1 MSTEIILSG
10 NEETLKPIITQ
21 MIAMKQMLEDRD
33 IGQFMGYPIEDYVRR
48 VPPTIKLNI
57 VWFSVKQP
65 PFTQKNARG
74 KLIRVNYN
82 IPDCKK
88 SLMKWKLI
96 KEACGGKNGFLWGR
110 FRTTANL
117 SNGRQMQVYGASEQ
131 ESREQLI
138 KLVAL
143 STAEIVTITTAEE
156 KREGRRAKD
165 KWMYKESTRVY
176 PAFFSI
182 TNTQKIIN
190 ASNRNLLTSKPGEIR
205 EGTQKR
211 KALLSGDYMQYGS
224 TRIPLWVA
232 KEPSTANRLIAAA
245 FSRDKDFV

>member
-1 MSTEIILSG
+1 MATEVILSG

-21 MIAMKQMLEDRD
+21 LIAMRQLLEDRE

-57 VWFSVKQP
+57 VWFSLREP
-65 PFTQKNARG
+65 PFTQKYSRG
-74 KLIRVNYN
+74 KLIKVNYN
-82 IPDCKK
+82 IPDVKRA
-88 SLMKWKLI
+88 LMKWKII
-96 KEACGGKNGFLWGR
+96 KEACGGNNGFLWGR

-117 SNGRQMQVYGASEQ
+117 SNGRQMQVYGASEK

-138 KLVAL
+138 RLVAL
-143 STAEIVTITTAEE
+143 SNAEIATITTAEE

-182 TNTQKIIN
+182 INTQKIIN
-190 ASNRNLLTSKPGEIR
+190 ASNRNLLAPKPNEIR

-211 KALLSGDYMQYGS
+211 RSLLSGDYIQYGS
-224 TRIPLWVA
+224 TRIPLWIG
-232 KEPSTANRLIAAA
+232 KEPSTARRLIEAA
-245 FSRDKDFV
+245 FSRDNDFV